1 MGAASLV
8 SLAPCIT
15 SVQPL
20 CTVALSS
27 IVSRGPNT
35 KRQTSENPSSSYQRA
50 RPEVKREGRREQSA
64 AGSAEAHQNLSHNQN
79 YRHPKAQLPFI
90 LLRTSQKGNFTPPLE
105 KTDSKML

>member
-35 KRQTSENPSSSYQRA
+35 KRQTSENPSSSDQRA

-64 AGSAEAHQNLSHNQN
+64 AGSAEAHQNLSHNQLQTFKSSTSV
-79 YRHPKAQLPFI
+79 HPFKNITERKLYPTTGKDRF
-90 LLRTSQKGNFTPPLE
+90 
-105 KTDSKML
+105 